1 MLISAKQQ
9 QANRQNAQHSSGP
22 KTPEGKKAVRFNA
35 LTWSLRARSLML
47 STDCGE
53 DYQQLWDA
61 LDAEWQPQTHSER
74 HYLEQMATA
83 QWLLTRNAASERRI
97 HEANLPL
104 EKEIAL
110 LDRVSVQRVRLERSF
125 TSGMRELQQ
134 LQKDRQSRSQRQPAP
149 TVHPP
154 AHPPAQSPVPRPDYV
169 MSESAE
175 AHPVFCSPITPD
187 SR

>member
-1 MLISAKQQ
+1 MIISKKQQ
-9 QANRQNAQHSSGP
+9 QANRQNAQHSTGP
-22 KTPEGKKAVRFNA
+22 NTPEGKKAVRFNA

-53 DYQQLWDA
+53 DYQQLWDS
-61 LDAEWQPQTHSER
+61 LDAEWQTQTHSER
-74 HYLEQMATA
+74 HYLEQMATS

-125 TSGMRELQQ
+125 TSATRELQQ
-134 LQKDRQSRSQRQPAP
+134 LQRDHQARSQRPAP
-149 TVHPP
+149 TVQSPKHS
-154 AHPPAQSPVPRPDYV
+154 PAQSPAPPPGYV
-169 MSESAE
+169 MSGSAE
-175 AHPVFCSPITPD
+175 AQPVFCSPITPD